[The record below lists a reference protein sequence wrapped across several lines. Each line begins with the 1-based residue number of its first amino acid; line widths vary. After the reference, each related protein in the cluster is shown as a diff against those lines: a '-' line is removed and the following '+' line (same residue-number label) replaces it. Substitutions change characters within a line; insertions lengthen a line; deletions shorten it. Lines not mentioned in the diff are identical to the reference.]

1 LTNNSASLLAAIPDG
16 LRDPLLATYREI
28 AQNFLEHRWEPSELN
43 GGKFCEVVFAII
55 SGALSS
61 SYPAAPSK
69 PRDMKAA
76 CLALEQQSTNAARLG
91 DRSLRILIPR
101 MLMPLYEIRNN
112 RGVGHAGGEV
122 SPNQMDAITVYSMA
136 SWILAELIRIF
147 HSVSIG
153 EAQATVDALV
163 ERKLP
168 LVWQLD
174 DISRVLDP
182 TLKASD
188 QTLVLLYQ
196 STSWVPVDSLVKWV
210 EYSGSA
216 MFRSRVLNPL
226 HKSRFIEHDGKNARV
241 HISPLGS
248 KYVEDKILNVPR

>member
-1 LTNNSASLLAAIPDG
+1 M
-16 LRDPLLATYREI
+16 LATYQEI

-43 GGKFCEVVFAII
+43 GGKFCEVVFSII
-55 SGALSS
+55 SGTLSA
-61 SYPAAPSK
+61 SYPASPSK

-76 CLALEQQSTNAARLG
+76 CLALEQQTPNAARLG

-122 SPNQMDAITVYSMA
+122 SPNQMDAITVYGMA

-174 DISRVLDP
+174 EISRVLDT

-196 STSWVPVDSLVKWV
+196 STSWASVDNLVKSV
-210 EYSGSA
+210 EYSGAA
-216 MFRSRVLNPL
+216 MFRTRVLDPL
-226 HKSRFIEHDGKNARV
+226 HKSRHIEHDSKNARAR
-241 HISPLGS
+241 ISPLGS
-248 KYVEDKILNVPR
+248 KYVEEKILSAWRAQA